1 MDHYKC
7 YKIRVTPG
15 TSPFPKGTTA
25 SVGDQFASP
34 AKTLALKKPKHL
46 CNPVSKNGEV
56 VKNANARLLCYLA
69 KPAPGQPKHVRVS
82 GVQTN
87 NQFRPEIL
95 QTIKEA
101 EFCVPSVVVP

>member
-1 MDHYKC
+1 MSRTLLLGLDGATRTSLDPLFAAGVILWELYTNQRLFAGSSELEVMH
-7 YKIRVTPG
+7 RVRD
-15 TSPFPKGTTA
+15 A
-25 SVGDQFASP
+25 
-34 AKTLALKKPKHL
+34 
-46 CNPVSKNGEV
+46 
-56 VKNANARLLCYLA
+56 
-69 KPAPGQPKHVRVS
+69 RVS